1 MITLPMPWY
10 TPRNSLGST
19 LPVRLSVYS
28 FAYCGLWMRV
38 FIVSRGYTRRSTVK
52 AAIAPAFLSCQRYS
66 LSILYFL
73 LAFFP
78 LFPKL
83 FPCSFLPFGSAR
95 GQICVCTCSWRCPM
109 CKQARKRVS
118 RKKRILTIRISELVL
133 PDILAKMTR

>member
-1 MITLPMPWY
+1 MPWY

-66 LSILYFL
+66 LPFSIFSWPFSIISKVIPL
-73 LAFFP
+73 
-78 LFPKL
+78 LFPA
-83 FPCSFLPFGSAR
+83 FWICPWTDM
-95 GQICVCTCSWRCPM
+95 CVCTCSWRCPM
-109 CKQARKRVS
+109 CKQARERVS

-133 PDILAKMTR
+133 PDILVKMTH